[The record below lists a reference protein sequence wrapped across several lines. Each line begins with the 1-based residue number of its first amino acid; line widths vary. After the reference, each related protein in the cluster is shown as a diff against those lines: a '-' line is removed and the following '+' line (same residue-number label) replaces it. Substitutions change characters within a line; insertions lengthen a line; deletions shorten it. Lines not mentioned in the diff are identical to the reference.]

1 MSSKE
6 LPYPRSGRRWTL
18 QLACLAL
25 CPAAS
30 ALGAEHAVL
39 EEIVVTA
46 QKREQS
52 LADVPISINVV
63 GGEKL
68 DRLSIAT
75 FEELE
80 EHVPSLIISD
90 SPGNNQIYIR
100 GIGTESGSLAL
111 EQSVT
116 LFVDG
121 IYAGRARQFQEP
133 FLDVERVEVLRG
145 PQGALVGK
153 NTSAGAIS
161 VVTRRPTRETEISV
175 EGEYEFETDSYA
187 TTAILSGPLSER
199 FLARLVAKY
208 EDVGGFVKN
217 AVTGRDDPS
226 GDRLLLRGTGVADL
240 SDAVTAVARLEYAE
254 TDLEGHPF
262 ATIPLG
268 GSYSGGR
275 AADFPEYDE
284 QQTVNASITV
294 DADVGR
300 HVLTSITGYVD
311 LDSENFVDAD
321 FTAANVLGASFFD
334 DLRQFSQEFR
344 LLSPADQRLSYA
356 VGVFYL
362 DREIDIFRQTM
373 WNLGPFTGITNRDYQ
388 EASELYSLYGQL
400 DYRLTDDVSL
410 IASLR
415 YTDED
420 KDADLLRYNDGLA
433 PPSQL
438 ETPLSGSLS
447 EDEVDASAKL
457 QWQVNDRT
465 MLYLSYAE
473 GSKGGGF
480 AGASGSVL
488 AENFEFGPESSTS
501 YEVGAKLDV
510 FGGRG
515 FVGLA
520 AFTTTYEDLQTAS
533 FNGVAFDFANAAEAD
548 TRGVEVESSLTLND
562 EWQLNASLAY
572 LDAEYEKY
580 VNGACIAPN
589 HVIPGCVEDLDGT
602 DLPNAPKWSG
612 RLDVQYL
619 RPVAD
624 LLFTADLG
632 VSFRDD
638 YFVHP
643 SLFDEVHQD
652 AYAKLDL
659 RLELA
664 SEARGWSVAL
674 LGKNLTDE
682 ETFSQG
688 FETPGSAPPGAI
700 PDHTT
705 ATQLMDIGRTV
716 AVQARYEL

>member
-1 MSSKE
+1 M
-6 LPYPRSGRRWTL
+6 
-18 QLACLAL
+18 
-25 CPAAS
+25 
-30 ALGAEHAVL
+30 
-39 EEIVVTA
+39 
-46 QKREQS
+46 
-52 LADVPISINVV
+52 
-63 GGEKL
+63 
-68 DRLSIAT
+68 
-75 FEELE
+75 
-80 EHVPSLIISD
+80 
-90 SPGNNQIYIR
+90 
-100 GIGTESGSLAL
+100 
-111 EQSVT
+111 
-116 LFVDG
+116 
-121 IYAGRARQFQEP
+121 
-133 FLDVERVEVLRG
+133 
-145 PQGALVGK
+145 
-153 NTSAGAIS
+153 
-161 VVTRRPTRETEISV
+161 
-175 EGEYEFETDSYA
+175 
-187 TTAILSGPLSER
+187 
-199 FLARLVAKY
+199 
-208 EDVGGFVKN
+208 
-217 AVTGRDDPS
+217 
-226 GDRLLLRGTGVADL
+226 
-240 SDAVTAVARLEYAE
+240 
-254 TDLEGHPF
+254 
-262 ATIPLG
+262 
-268 GSYSGGR
+268 
-275 AADFPEYDE
+275 
-284 QQTVNASITV
+284 
-294 DADVGR
+294 
-300 HVLTSITGYVD
+300 
-311 LDSENFVDAD
+311 
-321 FTAANVLGASFFD
+321 
-334 DLRQFSQEFR
+334 
-344 LLSPADQRLSYA
+344 
-356 VGVFYL
+356 
-362 DREIDIFRQTM
+362 
-373 WNLGPFTGITNRDYQ
+373 
-388 EASELYSLYGQL
+388 
-400 DYRLTDDVSL
+400 
-410 IASLR
+410 
-415 YTDED
+415 
-420 KDADLLRYNDGLA
+420 
-433 PPSQL
+433 
-438 ETPLSGSLS
+438 
-447 EDEVDASAKL
+447 DASVKL

-624 LLFTADLG
+624 LVFTADLG